1 MQVQINKPVTLGSTT
16 YGKGQHT
23 LSAEDAK
30 GWFFDA
36 LVQEGSI
43 VVLRAEEKPAQ
54 VAAEAQGDAKAT
66 RKTKKN
72 TDGPAQEADATEG
85 E

>member
-1 MQVQINKPVTLGSTT
+1 MQVQINKPVTLGSVT

-23 LSAEDAK
+23 IPIEATK

-36 LVQEGSI
+36 LVQEESI
-43 VVLRAEEKPAQ
+43 VILRQDEDLEQLANKTQISP
-54 VAAEAQGDAKAT
+54 KAT
-66 RKTKKN
+66 RKNKKS
-72 TDGPAQEADATEG
+72 TEVLIQEPDTSKG

>member
-1 MQVQINKPVTLGSTT
+1 MQVQINKPVTLGANT

-23 LSAEDAK
+23 ILADEAK

-36 LVQEGSI
+36 LVKDGSI
-43 VVLRAEEKPAQ
+43 VVLRAEEKPAE
-54 VAAEAQGDAKAT
+54 VAAEAQGEAKAT
-66 RKTKKN
+66 RKSKKN
-72 TDGPAQEADATEG
+72 TDAPAQEADATEG

>member
-1 MQVQINKPVTLGSTT
+1 MQVQINKPVTLGSVT

-23 LSAEDAK
+23 IPIEATK

-36 LVQEGSI
+36 LVQEESI
-43 VVLRAEEKPAQ
+43 VILRQDEDLEQLTNKTQISP
-54 VAAEAQGDAKAT
+54 KAT
-66 RKTKKN
+66 RKSKKS
-72 TDGPAQEADATEG
+72 TDTLPQESDASKG

>member
-1 MQVQINKPVTLGSTT
+1 MQVQINKPVTLGSVT

-23 LSAEDAK
+23 IPIEATK

-36 LVQEGSI
+36 LVQEESI
-43 VVLRAEEKPAQ
+43 VILRPEEAPAQ
-54 VAAEAQGDAKAT
+54 FAIEPQNSPKTT
-66 RKTKKN
+66 RKSKKS
-72 TDGPAQEADATEG
+72 TDTLPQESDASKG